1 MKKEELYKDK
11 NAQII
16 SRVINTLDQS
26 MGVSV
31 LSESEFIIRHTVRR
45 LTQELKTKKKYDL
58 QVAKMKKKGSNV
70 KYPIKNL
77 PTLKV

>member
-26 MGVSV
+26 MGISV
-31 LSESEFIIRHTVRR
+31 LSEQEFIIRHTVRR
-45 LTQELKTKKKYDL
+45 LTQELKTKKKYDITGC
-58 QVAKMKKKGSNV
+58 KNEKKGETNG
-70 KYPIKNL
+70 II
-77 PTLKV
+77 